1 LVFYEINDPR
11 IQSVQDLNKGLAYNK
26 MRVVRRSYWI
36 ETVNN
41 LLLVVFLL
49 SEQDCI
55 SIFRSAVYLYLS
67 HSPVNPD
74 PENHANAR
82 SGDLVLLACA
92 LRREITHHSQ
102 PMSTKYRHA
111 CPSLTE
117 NK

>member
-1 LVFYEINDPR
+1 
-11 IQSVQDLNKGLAYNK
+11 
-26 MRVVRRSYWI
+26 
-36 ETVNN
+36 VNN